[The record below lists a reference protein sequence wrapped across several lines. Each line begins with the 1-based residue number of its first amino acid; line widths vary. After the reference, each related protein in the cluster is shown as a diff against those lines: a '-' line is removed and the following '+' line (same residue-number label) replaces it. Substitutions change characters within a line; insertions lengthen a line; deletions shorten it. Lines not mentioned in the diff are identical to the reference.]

1 MVASEAEAMAMAAMA
16 MAAMAAMAMAAMAM
30 AVMAMAAM
38 AMAAMAMA
46 AMAAMAEADPDCWH
60 TNRHSGCSHAPEM
73 KGDRVGRCGPRWPEP

>member
-1 MVASEAEAMAMAAMA
+1 VEKAVVASEAE
-16 MAAMAAMAMAAMAM
+16 AMAMAAMAM

>member
-1 MVASEAEAMAMAAMA
+1 MEKAVVASEAEAMAMAAMA
-16 MAAMAAMAMAAMAM
+16 MA
-30 AVMAMAAM
+30 AMAAM

-73 KGDRVGRCGPRWPEP
+73 KGDRVRRCGPRWPEP